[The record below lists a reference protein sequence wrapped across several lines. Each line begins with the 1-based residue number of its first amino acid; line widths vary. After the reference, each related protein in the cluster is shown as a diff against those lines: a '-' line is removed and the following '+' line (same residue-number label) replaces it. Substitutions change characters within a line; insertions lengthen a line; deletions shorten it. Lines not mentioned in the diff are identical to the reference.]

1 MQNKAKRTLKSKRSE
16 EQKFVEEIVNQT
28 QQDFE
33 ARRQQRLALERQW
46 ELNVNFLTG
55 NQYCD
60 VNGRGEIYEQDKRF
74 FWQTHR
80 VFNHIAPVVE
90 TRLAKFS
97 IITPTVFV
105 HPRSDDDKQVE
116 NALAAEKF
124 IEGVFKRND
133 LEKVVRK
140 VTTWSECCGTGFYKI
155 VWDNSAGS
163 IVGEL
168 DGQDVYEGDVKILA
182 VSPFEIFP
190 DNLFTEDMQNCS
202 SIIHARAM
210 PVKAVKEKYGVAVAG
225 EDVGVFDLT
234 ESGKMSFNQETNTA
248 VLKDSVVVIEKYV
261 KPTAECPLGKLIT
274 VAGGKLLYYG
284 DMPYVNGENGQR
296 IYPFV
301 KQESLVTPGS
311 FFGMSII
318 ERLIPVQR
326 AYNAVKNRKH
336 EFLNRLS
343 TGVMTVEDGSI
354 DTDDLAEEGLSPG
367 KVLVY
372 RQGSQPPEMM
382 NDSSLPSD
390 FNEEEEKLL
399 SEFIVI
405 SGVPDISSTTTN
417 TNLRSGSALELL
429 VEQDN
434 ERLMYSA
441 ENVRNS
447 FLKIACQTVKLYVQ
461 HLSGIRAVKYLDEN
475 EKTKIVYLDKNT
487 LDLGEPYL
495 DGENE
500 LLTSGSQK
508 REMLFRLYESGLL
521 SDEQGELRPSI
532 KEKLLNL
539 LGYKDLDYRKGLSR
553 LQEEK
558 AKEENEIIRKHGL
571 DVEEIDDDAIHVDEH
586 TRYILSEY
594 KSLKKEEKQRL
605 LAHVSAHKNRNA
617 NKEKIMGE

>member
-1 MQNKAKRTLKSKRSE
+1 LQNQKKRSLKTKR
-16 EQKFVEEIVNQT
+16 EQQDKFVEEIVNAT

-33 ARRQQRLALERQW
+33 TRRKERLALERQW

-55 NQYCD
+55 NQYFD
-60 VNGRGEIYEQDKRF
+60 VNGRGELVEQDKQF

-80 VFNHIAPVVE
+80 VFNHVAPVVE

-97 IITPTVFV
+97 RISPTIFV
-105 HPRSDDDKQVE
+105 RPPSNDDKQIE
-116 NALAAEKF
+116 SANAAQKF
-124 IEGVFKRND
+124 IEGVFKRSD
-133 LEKVVRK
+133 LKKIVRK

-155 VWDNSAGS
+155 VWDNCAGQ

-168 DGQDVYEGDVKILA
+168 DGQTVYEGDVKILGI
-182 VSPFEIFP
+182 SPFEIFP
-190 DNLFTEDMQNCS
+190 DSLFPEDLQDCD

-210 PVKAVKEKYGVAVAG
+210 PVSLVKEKYGIALAG

-234 ESGKMSFNQETNTA
+234 ESGKMSFNQDVNKG
-248 VLKDSVVVIEKYV
+248 VLKNSVVVIEKYV
-261 KPTAECPLGKLIT
+261 KPTEEYPLGRLIT

-284 DMPYVNGENGQR
+284 DMPYINGENHQR

-343 TGVMTVEDGSI
+343 TGVMTVEDGSV

-382 NDSSLPSD
+382 NETTLPSD
-390 FNEEEEKLL
+390 FNEEENKLL

-417 TNLRSGSALELL
+417 THLRSGTALELL

-441 ENVRNS
+441 ENIRS
-447 FLKIACQTVKLYVQ
+447 CHLKIARQTLKLYAQ
-461 HLSGIRAVKYLDEN
+461 HLSGLRAVKYLDKN
-475 EKTKIVYLDKNT
+475 QKQKIVYVDKNT
-487 LDLGEPYL
+487 LDMGEAYL

-500 LLTSGSQK
+500 MLTSNSQK
-508 REMLFRLYESGLL
+508 RDMVFRLYESGLL
-521 SDEQGELRPSI
+521 ADEQGEIRPSV
-532 KEKLLNL
+532 KEKVLNV
-539 LGYKDLDYRKGLSR
+539 LGYTDLDYRKGLSK

-558 AKEENEIIRKHGL
+558 AQEENETIRKSGL
-571 DVEEIDDDAIHVDEH
+571 EIEDIDDDAIHIDEH

-594 KSLKKEEKQRL
+594 QSLTEKEKQRL

-617 NKEKIMGE
+617 NKNKEGE